1 MAKLLEGGIASIVY
15 SAAKFMF
22 LDATLSRDT
31 LVVNSPDVYEMN
43 ATTTTTSY
51 SCKAIEETFGKGEL
65 GDGLVESTDIRVMI
79 LANSLSVTPLPL
91 DRITIRGKTV
101 TVVAADVSGIPP
113 VQSDPARATWSLR
126 CKA

>member
-22 LDATLSRDT
+22 LDATLARDT

-43 ATTTTTSY
+43 ATTTTTTY
-51 SCKAIEETFGKGEL
+51 SCKAIEDTWGKGEL
-65 GDGLVESTDIRVMI
+65 GMGLVDATDIKVMI

-101 TVVAADVSGIPP
+101 TVVAADVKGKPP
-113 VQSDPARATWSLR
+113 VVTDPARATWELR
-126 CKA
+126 CKG